1 MNTGDLATG
10 LLFLI
15 LGVWL
20 MVRTWAGGLPRA
32 IARGVF
38 R

>member
-1 MNTGDLATG
+1 MTTGTLATG

-32 IARGVF
+32 IARQVL

>member
-1 MNTGDLATG
+1 MSSGDLASG

-15 LGVWL
+15 VGLWL
-20 MVRTWAGGLPRA
+20 LVRTWAGGLPRA
-32 IARGVF
+32 IARGVL